1 MSTAELLQKIQA
13 LPTPLQRKVE
23 AFVEALGG
31 RAYSETPEDPF
42 FAQVE
47 ALRDQIKAE
56 YGVFPGA
63 LSHLRSEKFSFA
75 HGTKN
80 DRILQHGSN

>member
-23 AFVEALGG
+23 DFVEALGG

-47 ALRDQIKAE
+47 ALRDQIKPE
-56 YGVFPGA
+56 YGVF
-63 LSHLRSEKFSFA
+63 HLRSEKFSFA